1 MWPCK
6 NDPGLRSTISFI
18 LNMMIVKFMAAQESK
33 SMLLPSFLIRD
44 LNGLKSLSCLHKYK
58 YKEIN
63 NALAS
68 LLCSGDFA
76 VIILPHS

>member
-1 MWPCK
+1 M
-6 NDPGLRSTISFI
+6 DLRNTISFI
-18 LNMMIVKFMAAQESK
+18 FEHDDSKVMAAQETK
-33 SMLLPSFLIRD
+33 SMLLPFFLIRD

-68 LLCSGDFA
+68 LLCSGDSA